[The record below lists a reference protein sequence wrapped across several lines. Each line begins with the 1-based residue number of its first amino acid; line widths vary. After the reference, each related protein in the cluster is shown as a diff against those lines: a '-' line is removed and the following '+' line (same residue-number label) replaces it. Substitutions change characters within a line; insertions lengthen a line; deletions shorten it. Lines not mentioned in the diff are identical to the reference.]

1 MELFYDLLWKVC
13 PWFLLVFLAV
23 RVINLFNWMAS
34 AYSDEEKDNEIKKF
48 LYECTKHKGMKR
60 SGIIDDR
67 NDQKRQQQLN
77 VGFEEDR
84 LKVVYDSGSLIK
96 RVKYVDQSNKFVSEN
111 SEVNLIK
118 EVIDEDII
126 KGSNMGEST
135 YEGDGKREVEEGGEF
150 SNELVGQNKV
160 AGFEDKV
167 GGKNIVD
174 DVEEAIVGVEDRE
187 CDDIGGVLCRENVV
201 DDDES
206 EGEKWSVDKGE
217 VSGRK
222 LDGDEG
228 GLSDEEDWE
237 GIERSEL
244 EKKFARAMNFVE
256 CKGKEGRLLKGGRD
270 LMMQLY
276 GLEKIAMEGSCHEP
290 QPMALKLSARAKW
303 NAWQRLGNLT
313 REDAMEQYVS
323 LLSDNIPEWMED
335 HSSVERKSS
344 SSQTAVDSFPEAD

>member
-1 MELFYDLLWKVC
+1 MFSWIFVC
-13 PWFLLVFLAV
+13 
-23 RVINLFNWMAS
+23 
-34 AYSDEEKDNEIKKF
+34 
-48 LYECTKHKGMKR
+48 
-60 SGIIDDR
+60 
-67 NDQKRQQQLN
+67 N
-77 VGFEEDR
+77 V
-84 LKVVYDSGSLIK
+84 S
-96 RVKYVDQSNKFVSEN
+96 
-111 SEVNLIK
+111 
-118 EVIDEDII
+118 
-126 KGSNMGEST
+126 
-135 YEGDGKREVEEGGEF
+135 
-150 SNELVGQNKV
+150 
-160 AGFEDKV
+160 
-167 GGKNIVD
+167 
-174 DVEEAIVGVEDRE
+174 
-187 CDDIGGVLCRENVV
+187 
-201 DDDES
+201 
-206 EGEKWSVDKGE
+206 
-217 VSGRK
+217 RK